1 MGILKDQ
8 ITSKFGLKGETPAK
22 RAGASAINDIHYAA
36 KTKEHVEGHT
46 ELGLGGKPNKYT
58 DNLPE

>member
-8 ITSKFGLKGETPAK
+8 ITSIHGLKGDTPEN
-22 RAGASAINDIHYAA
+22 RPGASAINDIHYNA
-36 KTKEHVEGHT
+36 KTKLHVGGHT
-46 ELGLGGKPNKYT
+46 ELELSGKPVKYL